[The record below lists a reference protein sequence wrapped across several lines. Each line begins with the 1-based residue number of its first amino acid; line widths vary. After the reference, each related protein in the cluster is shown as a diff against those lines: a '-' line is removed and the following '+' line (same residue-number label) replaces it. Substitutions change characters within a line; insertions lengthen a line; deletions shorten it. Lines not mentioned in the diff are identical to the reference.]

1 MKNKPY
7 YLLGL
12 LIILLGS
19 ACSPSLSPFNQRL
32 VDQNRWSESD
42 LKEIQFYLSK
52 DITLYRDYTSGGS
65 RIESGEIKI
74 VKGRKVE
81 KIVIKKGTPG
91 VALFQPKG
99 KLAVSFEDNQDDRF
113 LIFGPNPKRGNNYVL
128 LATDWKNRQ
137 GKVKYENQ
145 VFYTN
150 AESALATLMVDLDR
164 SNKVSVKSRSAKGR
178 KIE

>member
-1 MKNKPY
+1 MRVKTY
-7 YLLGL
+7 FLFGILVM
-12 LIILLGS
+12 LLGS
-19 ACSPSLSPFNQRL
+19 ACSPSLSPFTQRL
-32 VDQNRWSESD
+32 VDQNRWTESD
-42 LKEIQFYLSK
+42 LQKIQFYLSK
-52 DITLYRDYTSGGS
+52 DITLYRDYTRGGS
-65 RIESGEIKI
+65 RIESGEIKMI
-74 VKGRKVE
+74 KGRKVE

-137 GKVKYENQ
+137 GKVKYEDQ

-150 AESALATLMVDLDR
+150 AESALATLMVDLKK
-164 SNKVSVKSRSAKGR
+164 SKKVSVKSRSAKGR
-178 KIE
+178 TID

>member
-1 MKNKPY
+1 MKIKTY

-12 LIILLGS
+12 LTMLLGS

-32 VDQNRWSESD
+32 VDQNRWTESD
-42 LKEIQFYLSK
+42 LQDIQFYLSK
-52 DITLYRDYTSGGS
+52 DITLYRDYTSGSS
-65 RIESGEIKI
+65 RIESGEIKV
-74 VKGRKVE
+74 VKGRKME

-99 KLAVSFEDNQDDRF
+99 KLAVSFEDNQDNHF
-113 LIFGPNPKRGNNYVL
+113 LIFGPNPKRGNSYVL

-137 GKVKYENQ
+137 GKVKYNDQ
-145 VFYTN
+145 IFYTN
-150 AESALATLMVDLDR
+150 SESALATLMVDLKK

-178 KIE
+178 KID